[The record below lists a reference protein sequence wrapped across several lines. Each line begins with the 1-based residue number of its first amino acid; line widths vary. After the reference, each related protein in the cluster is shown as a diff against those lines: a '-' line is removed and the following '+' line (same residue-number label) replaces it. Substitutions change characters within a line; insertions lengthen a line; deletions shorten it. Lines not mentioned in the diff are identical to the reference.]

1 MLQVQTNSRQMPSI
15 EKYTADKKYNDIL
28 YGTLQEMSYAE
39 VIDGVTARYV
49 NKGDVA
55 FATLGNKI
63 GLSRQV
69 TSTKFKNLISLGLI
83 EYVENEK
90 RYKLNYLDKSI
101 SALVPF
107 ETLRK
112 LNNSLNQN
120 SISLFVYLLKRYIAN
135 NEKEFIVTMSQMKKF
150 IGVAT
155 NTTSNND
162 VINDI
167 LHILKL
173 IGLVETELR
182 QLEDNKTVIVVTRVN
197 NVISKC

>member
-69 TSTKFKNLISLGLI
+69 TSTKFKNLIS
-83 EYVENEK
+83 
-90 RYKLNYLDKSI
+90 
-101 SALVPF
+101 
-107 ETLRK
+107 
-112 LNNSLNQN
+112 
-120 SISLFVYLLKRYIAN
+120 
-135 NEKEFIVTMSQMKKF
+135 
-150 IGVAT
+150 
-155 NTTSNND
+155 
-162 VINDI
+162 
-167 LHILKL
+167 
-173 IGLVETELR
+173 
-182 QLEDNKTVIVVTRVN
+182 
-197 NVISKC
+197 

>member
-1 MLQVQTNSRQMPSI
+1 MLQIQNNSRQMPSI

-135 NEKEFIVTMSQMKKF
+135 GEKEFIATMSQMKKF

>member
-1 MLQVQTNSRQMPSI
+1 MLQIQNNSRQMPSI

-39 VIDGVTARYV
+39 VIDGITARYV

-135 NEKEFIVTMSQMKKF
+135 GEKEFIATMSQMKKF

>member
-1 MLQVQTNSRQMPSI
+1 MLQIQNNSRQMPSI

-39 VIDGVTARYV
+39 VIDGITARYV

-135 NEKEFIVTMSQMKKF
+135 NEKEFIATMSQMKKF

-173 IGLVETELR
+173 IGLVL
-182 QLEDNKTVIVVTRVN
+182 LPHY
-197 NVISKC
+197 

>member
-112 LNNSLNQN
+112 LNNSLSQN
-120 SISLFVYLLKRYIAN
+120 SISLFIYLLKRYIAN
-135 NEKEFIVTMSQMKKF
+135 GEQDFIATMSQMKKF

-162 VINDI
+162 VVNDI

-182 QLEDNKTVIVVTRVN
+182 QLEDNKTVIVVTKVN

>member
-1 MLQVQTNSRQMPSI
+1 MLQIQNNSRQMPSV

-135 NEKEFIVTMSQMKKF
+135 GEKEFIATMSQMKKF

-182 QLEDNKTVIVVTRVN
+182 QLEDNKTVIVVTKVN

>member
-112 LNNSLNQN
+112 LNNSLSQN
-120 SISLFVYLLKRYIAN
+120 SISLFIYLLKRYIAN
-135 NEKEFIVTMSQMKKF
+135 GEQEFIATMSQMKKF

-182 QLEDNKTVIVVTRVN
+182 QLEDNKTVIVVTKVN

>member
-1 MLQVQTNSRQMPSI
+1 MLQIQNNSRQMPSI

-39 VIDGVTARYV
+39 VIDGITARYV

-83 EYVENEK
+83 EYVESEK

-135 NEKEFIVTMSQMKKF
+135 GEKEFIATMSQMKKF

>member
-49 NKGDVA
+49 NKGGVA

-112 LNNSLNQN
+112 LNNSLSQN
-120 SISLFVYLLKRYIAN
+120 SISLFIYLLKRYSAN
-135 NEKEFIVTMSQMKKF
+135 GEQEFIATMSQMKKF

-182 QLEDNKTVIVVTRVN
+182 QLEDNKTVIVVTKVN
-197 NVISKC
+197 NVILKC

>member
-1 MLQVQTNSRQMPSI
+1 MLQIQNNSRQMPSI

-39 VIDGVTARYV
+39 VIDGITARYV

-135 NEKEFIVTMSQMKKF
+135 GEKEFIATMSQMKKF

-182 QLEDNKTVIVVTRVN
+182 QLEDNKTVIVVTKVN